1 MKAENNFYD
10 LLKKRTIS
18 FKNEKETNSFFL
30 SEMKCKRSDKKN
42 TSIRKNLLSI
52 TKEDLKNSNELFIK
66 SYKEDIDLEK
76 LKTDSSLNIIN
87 SENKNDDILELN
99 NEEELDL
106 EYSKK
111 KYAYNDCSSSNLSD

>member
-10 LLKKRTIS
+10 LLEKRTVS
-18 FKNEKETNSFFL
+18 FKNETAINSIFL